1 MKRHYMLTLI
11 LGAGALGVATFADQA
26 HADKGITINEQSST
40 KALSSVGKSNSD
52 TTVYTDTM
60 GLTPQPE
67 FKQIQ
72 DNPNFIVSEKSFPK
86 PQPAMKP
93 QPVQMRSG
101 EMPETNPPVSEA
113 REKFSFFD
121 KSENGLLDQD
131 EFFLFELSSD
141 AQKIFE
147 RVDKNA
153 DNAISFREFEPYF
166 KAKEG

>member
-40 KALSSVGKSNSD
+40 KTLSSVGKSNSD

-86 PQPAMKP
+86 PQPAMSRNRYRCAQVKCRRLTL
-93 QPVQMRSG
+93 RSAKHVK
-101 EMPETNPPVSEA
+101 NSA
-113 REKFSFFD
+113 FS
-121 KSENGLLDQD
+121 
-131 EFFLFELSSD
+131 
-141 AQKIFE
+141 I
-147 RVDKNA
+147 
-153 DNAISFREFEPYF
+153 
-166 KAKEG
+166 KAKTVFWTRMNFSCSNSRLTLRRFSSA